1 MPVSYRLT
9 ASPRTASATVL
20 NPAAVRALEQD
31 AFQMINAQRSDAG
44 MAALEWNE
52 KVAQVARVHSNNM
65 AQYNFFS
72 HQGLDGNLVDGR
84 AGKLG
89 LNNWAAIGENIA
101 FMKGYDDPVEAAI
114 TNWLRSPGHKKNL
127 LNPDWTETGVGLSVT
142 PDGKYYFTQV
152 FIR

>member
-1 MPVSYRLT
+1 
-9 ASPRTASATVL
+9 
-20 NPAAVRALEQD
+20 
-31 AFQMINAQRSDAG
+31 MINARRSDAG

-52 KVAQVARVHSNNM
+52 KAAQVARVHSNNM